1 MMGIPV
7 SPAQSDDGKV
17 ADAPAAPK
25 KTAKQAPPAAPK
37 KTAKQAP
44 PAVPK
49 KPAKQAPPPVP
60 KKTAGQ
66 AGPGPKKTAGQAG
79 PAPKKTAEQ
88 APPAPPGDESAT
100 IAAIRGPVPE
110 GWREGTLTRAKELEA
125 LSLWVWL
132 NGRQENA
139 AVVTNDEVL
148 RNAIPV
154 HLKAARQAALGQR
167 PKPRKRFRFFHYG
180 PRIERARSNLDA
192 AEAHILTLAPYDY
205 ILGQMPC
212 LLNHVQR
219 HLPPNDARRQE
230 FERIARRV
238 GIADPNN
245 PLVQKEKGSNSDE
258 HEAVIKEERRKIV
271 NIVRAASSAALR
283 EHVRLGSFR
292 NVVVITAML
301 MAVLAIGVAL
311 TGFFR
316 PTLIPMCFAPQE
328 AGKVTVVCPTAQSE
342 PFVPKGQPAQKGV
355 PTRDTDMVIQETA
368 KPTDLIVIELV
379 GLTAAAIATAA
390 AIRNI
395 KGSSERYGLPVS
407 LAALKLP
414 TGAITAFLG
423 LLLMR
428 GQFVPGLSAL
438 DTPAQILAWAL
449 VFGYA
454 QQLFTRLVD
463 QQGQTILDNVRG
475 ADKPQP
481 VAVQP

>member
-1 MMGIPV
+1 MMDTSASSAPV
-7 SPAQSDDGKV
+7 GDGPV
-17 ADAPAAPK
+17 
-25 KTAKQAPPAAPK
+25 TQAPLREELAIRASPL
-37 KTAKQAP
+37 
-44 PAVPK
+44 
-49 KPAKQAPPPVP
+49 
-60 KKTAGQ
+60 
-66 AGPGPKKTAGQAG
+66 
-79 PAPKKTAEQ
+79 
-88 APPAPPGDESAT
+88 PPGDGPAT
-100 IAAIRGPVPE
+100 IDIPPIAGPVSE
-110 GWREGTLTRAKELEA
+110 GWREGTLTRAEELEA
-125 LSLWVWL
+125 LSLWVRPRTL
-132 NGRQENA
+132 QD
-139 AVVTNDEVL
+139 NDEVL
-148 RNAIPV
+148 TKAICR
-154 HLKAARQAALGQR
+154 HLEAARQAARGD
-167 PKPRKRFRFFHYG
+167 PPDPHKRFRLFRYG

-192 AEAHILTLAPYDY
+192 AEAHLLNLAPNSY

-219 HLPPNDARRQE
+219 HLPPADARRQE
-230 FERIARRV
+230 FERIARRL
-238 GIADPNN
+238 GTTDPDH
-245 PLVQKEKGSNSDE
+245 PLLQKDNDANLAKQE
-258 HEAVIKEERRKIV
+258 EAVTRERRKII

-292 NVVVITAML
+292 NVVVITAVL

-342 PFVPKGQPAQKGV
+342 PFVPTGGQPQPGV
-355 PTRDTDMVIQETA
+355 PTRDIDNVVQATA
-368 KPTDLIVIELV
+368 KPQDLIVIELV

-390 AIRNI
+390 AIRGI

-438 DTPAQILAWAL
+438 DTSAQILAWAL

-475 ADKPQP
+475 ADRPQAAP
-481 VAVQP
+481 SPP